1 MVVLKKPLSLY
12 QTNQL
17 KQNIMNSLLEM
28 YQSNLESV
36 TETAQS
42 QAIELAKLKIQM
54 ADLQAANEKLESKLS
69 NANST
74 LQAYRNIQN

>member
-1 MVVLKKPLSLY
+1 LVVLKKPLSLY
-12 QTNQL
+12 QTKQL

>member
-1 MVVLKKPLSLY
+1 MK
-12 QTNQL
+12 
-17 KQNIMNSLLEM
+17 SLLEM

-36 TETAQS
+36 TETAQA

-69 NANST
+69 SANST

>member
-1 MVVLKKPLSLY
+1 VVLKKPLSLY

>member
-1 MVVLKKPLSLY
+1 MK
-12 QTNQL
+12 
-17 KQNIMNSLLEM
+17 SLLEM

-36 TETAQS
+36 TETAQA

-54 ADLQAANEKLESKLS
+54 ADLQAANEKLEGKLS